1 MKKVVI
7 GMLFLACWFIYLNNV
22 MAQEETKEPAQPTQQ
37 TQPKK
42 VVEVTANKLNLRNGM
57 GTSFSAIHTLKK
69 GDKLVVVNEKAD
81 WLEVILPPNAP
92 CWILKKFVEA
102 KGENK
107 GMVKSGRVNARSSAA
122 ISDNN
127 VIGQINLDA
136 EVTILKEEKE
146 WYKISPL
153 PYFTGWINEK
163 YAKEWGDIEKYKVW
177 VAEEETKRMNA
188 SKKETELKEL
198 FKTSEE
204 RYELEIAKPYLS
216 QDLGEILEN
225 YKRIVKESED
235 KKMVKTSKDRVQFL
249 EPRVAAL
256 NEFHQVMQELQKK
269 YEKADDQYQE
279 ALKNIMTQY
288 ENKMKPP
295 FIATGTVDY
304 VGKMVNR
311 PGTHRL
317 VKGGETIYFLK
328 AANNAIDLDKFFSK
342 HVGVKGKVVDNKGW
356 TQKTVIIESE
366 DDIKLL
372 AEEEAGE

>member
-1 MKKVVI
+1 
-7 GMLFLACWFIYLNNV
+7 
-22 MAQEETKEPAQPTQQ
+22 MAQNETKEPTQQ

-81 WLEVILPPNAP
+81 WLEVVLPPTAP
-92 CWILKKFVEA
+92 CWVLKKFVEVKA
-102 KGENK
+102 DNK
-107 GMVKSGRVNARSSAA
+107 GMVKSGRVNARSSAS

-136 EVTILKEEKE
+136 EITILKEDKE

-163 YAKEWGDIEKYKVW
+163 YAKDWGDIEKYKVW
-177 VAEEETKRMNA
+177 AAEEESKRLSA

-198 FKTSEE
+198 FKTTEE
-204 RYELEIAKPYLS
+204 GFQLEIEKSYLS
-216 QDLGEILEN
+216 QNLEEILEN

-235 KKMVKTSKDRVQFL
+235 KKMVKTSKERVQFL

-256 NEFHQVMQELQKK
+256 KEFRQVMDELKK
-269 YEKADDQYQE
+269 QYKDADDKYQE
-279 ALKNIMTQY
+279 ALNSIMKQF
-288 ENKMKPP
+288 EDKMKPP

-304 VGKMVNR
+304 VGKMINR

-317 VKGGETIYFLK
+317 VKGGETIYFLRTTNK
-328 AANNAIDLDKFFSK
+328 AVDLDKFFDK
-342 HVGVKGKVVDNKGW
+342 HVGVKGRVVENKGW
-356 TQKTVIIESE
+356 AQKTVIIESE
-366 DDIKLL
+366 EDIKLL